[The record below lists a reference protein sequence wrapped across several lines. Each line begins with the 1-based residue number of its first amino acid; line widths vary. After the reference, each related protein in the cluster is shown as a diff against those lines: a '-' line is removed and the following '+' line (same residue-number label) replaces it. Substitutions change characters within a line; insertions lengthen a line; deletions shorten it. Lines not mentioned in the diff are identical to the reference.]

1 MLGKEAVGDRN
12 LLLKS
17 VCSEPS
23 ARQLRQ
29 RMAEAQ
35 MIDQVSRKWGWG
47 RSARRVI
54 ARFTRLCQLSE
65 VIIPLTKDIF
75 QRRMLA
81 VLLPRLSP

>member
-29 RMAEAQ
+29 RMGEAQ
-35 MIDQVSRKWGWG
+35 MIDQVSSKWGWG

-54 ARFTRLCQLSE
+54 AQFTRLCQLSE
-65 VIIPLTKDIF
+65 VIPLAKDIF